1 MSILVKKVYDW
12 PKLINDIIDEAEKQH
27 REERYVIERKIIK
40 RKQEFD
46 KIIAKLSEDIY
57 KVVEYNDMSLFRTVY
72 PVIMEFYEKVVLFG
86 QDKDRMQIE
95 DQIMFGYKNSYEN
108 YEKIRSFFMPFYE
121 LWSSIN
127 DFCTTTKAWNS

>member
-1 MSILVKKVYDW
+1 
-12 PKLINDIIDEAEKQH
+12 
-27 REERYVIERKIIK
+27 
-40 RKQEFD
+40 
-46 KIIAKLSEDIY
+46 
-57 KVVEYNDMSLFRTVY
+57 MSLFRTVY